1 VTTAVATAE
10 VTLRPVGPAD
20 AEFLL
25 RVYAS
30 TRSEEL
36 APVPWSSEQKDA
48 FLRQQFEAQGAYWRE
63 TYPKA
68 DFAVVEVDGGP
79 AGRLYVNRG
88 PDEIRLVDIAL
99 LPEYR
104 RGGIGT
110 GLIRELLA
118 EAETRS
124 LPVTIHV
131 EVFNPARALYER
143 LGFEWVADRGAY
155 VLMQWRPAA
164 ARGAVS

>member
-1 VTTAVATAE
+1 MAAAA
-10 VTLRPVGPAD
+10 VTLRPIEPAD
-20 AEFLL
+20 SEFLL

-36 APVPWSSEQKDA
+36 APVPWSDEQKDA
-48 FLRQQFEAQGAYWRE
+48 FLRQQFEAQRAYWNE
-63 TYPKA
+63 HYASA
-68 DFAVVEVDGGP
+68 DLAIVEIDGEP
-79 AGRLYVNRG
+79 AGRFYVNRG
-88 PDEIRLVDIAL
+88 QDEIRLVDIAL

-104 RGGIGT
+104 KGGIGT

-118 EAETRS
+118 EAETRG

-131 EVFNPARALYER
+131 EVGNPARKLYER
-143 LGFEWVADRGAY
+143 LGFERVADRGVY
-155 VLMQWRPAA
+155 ILMQWRPAA

>member
-1 VTTAVATAE
+1 MRTTIVATA
-10 VTLRPVGPAD
+10 VTLRPIEPAD
-20 AEFLL
+20 QEFLL

-30 TRSEEL
+30 TREEEL
-36 APVPWSSEQKDA
+36 KPVAWASEQKGA

-63 TYPKA
+63 TYPAA
-68 DFAVVEVDGGP
+68 DFAVVEVDGAP
-79 AGRLYVNRG
+79 AGRFYVNRG
-88 PDEIRLVDIAL
+88 PDEIRLVDVAL
-99 LPEYR
+99 LPEFR
-104 RGGIGT
+104 RAGVGS

-118 EAETRS
+118 EGATRN

-143 LGFEWVADRGAY
+143 LGFTQVEDRGVY
-155 VLMQWRPAA
+155 LLMRWRPRA

>member
-1 VTTAVATAE
+1 MTTAVATAE
-10 VTLRPVGPAD
+10 VTLRPIGPAD
-20 AEFLL
+20 SDFLL

-36 APVPWSSEQKDA
+36 KPVPWSNEQKDA
-48 FLRQQFEAQGAYWRE
+48 FLRQQFEAQSAYWRE
-63 TYPKA
+63 HYASA
-68 DFAVVEVDGGP
+68 DLAIVEVDGEP
-79 AGRLYVNRG
+79 AGRFYVNRG
-88 PDEIRLVDIAL
+88 EDEIRLVDIAL

-110 GLIRELLA
+110 GLIRDLLA
-118 EAETRS
+118 EAETRG

-131 EVFNPARALYER
+131 EVFNPARTLYER
-143 LGFEWVADRGAY
+143 LGFEQVGDRGPY